1 MIDPLKNKRYI
12 GYVLAV
18 GAATLWGVSGTFAQ
32 FLFQEKGLNPEWLV
46 SVRMTSAG
54 LLLLCWIASRNTQ
67 SLWSIWK
74 DSNDRKQL
82 WIFSIL
88 GMLAVQYTYF
98 AAIAHSNAATGTVLQ
113 YLGPVFIAIYFAVKK
128 MQLPSVLET
137 LAILLAVLGT
147 YLMVTH
153 GNWQE
158 LTITK
163 TALFWGVAA
172 AVALAFYTIQPAH
185 LLQKFNSGVVVG
197 WGMFLGG
204 LFFSLVGKPW
214 IVPGIWDI
222 QTWMS
227 TLFIIIFGSL
237 IPFYAY
243 LTAVKWIGAQT
254 SSLLACAEPLSA
266 ALFAVIWLNTP
277 FGPMDWLG
285 TLCIILTI
293 TLLILFPAKPVLSK
307 NIDPEHI

>member
-54 LLLLCWIASRNTQ
+54 LLLLCWIASQNAQ

-153 GNWQE
+153 GNWEE

-204 LFFSLVGKPW
+204 LFFSLVGRPW

-285 TLCIILTI
+285 MLCIILTI

>member
-1 MIDPLKNKRYI
+1 MF
-12 GYVLAV
+12 AV

-32 FLFQEKGLNPEWLV
+32 FLFQEKKLNPEWLV

-54 LLLLCWIASRNTQ
+54 FLLLCWIASRNSQ
-67 SLWSIWK
+67 NLWAIWK
-74 DSNDRKQL
+74 ESSDRRQL
-82 WIFSIL
+82 WVFSIL

-128 MQLPSVLET
+128 MQLPSVLEI

-158 LTITK
+158 LTITT

-172 AVALAFYTIQPAH
+172 ALALAFYTIQPAH
-185 LLQKFNSGVVVG
+185 LLKKFNSGVVVG
-197 WGMFLGG
+197 WGMFVGG
-204 LFFSLVGKPW
+204 IFFSLIGKPW

-222 QTWMS
+222 DTWLS
-227 TLFIIIFGSL
+227 TIFIIVFGSL

-285 TLCIILTI
+285 TACIIMTI
-293 TLLILFPAKPVLSK
+293 TILILFPGKPELSK
-307 NIDPEHI
+307 SSET